1 MGGGEMKFISL
12 EESPYRALMQNNTSG
27 RIWVNVESI
36 LAFHR
41 TNNGTAILLSNL
53 GSLCV
58 EEDPAEIL
66 EKIKEAK

>member
-1 MGGGEMKFISL
+1 MKFISL
-12 EESPYRALMQNNTSG
+12 EESPYGALIQNNPTG
-27 RIWVNVESI
+27 RVWVNVASI

-41 TNNGTAILLSNL
+41 TNNWTLILLSNL

-58 EEDPAEIL
+58 VEDPAEIL

>member
-1 MGGGEMKFISL
+1 MKFISL
-12 EESPYRALMQNNTSG
+12 EESPYGALMQNNTSG

-41 TNNGTAILLSNL
+41 TNNGTKILLSNL